1 MPQGAS
7 KGERRG
13 GRAKGTPNKATVER
27 AVIAARVTA
36 EAEMRGQR
44 LGKEILAKYAAVF
57 DEMADARLLEG
68 NVVEFE
74 KYARL
79 ACSIARDLA
88 PYQSPTFRA
97 VDVAPGEKP
106 PVLALSRIDAA
117 ARQQGISRTA
127 WLHVA
132 ASEGA
137 GGVGCKVRR
146 LCPHAKNHSCPLVFQ
161 LAVFCRRSVRS
172 PPLKVKKNSHIAVDH
187 HRGASNML
195 ISRASQSSR
204 R

>member
-27 AVIAARVTA
+27 ALIAARVTA

-44 LGKEILAKYAAVF
+44 LGKEILAKYAAIF

-106 PVLALSRIDAA
+106 PLLAPVIYLTGYPADFEP
-117 ARQQGISRTA
+117 
-127 WLHVA
+127 
-132 ASEGA
+132 ASLPTPPTNGHANGSDRSEIRA
-137 GGVGCKVRR
+137 LPKVE
-146 LCPHAKNHSCPLVFQ
+146 P
-161 LAVFCRRSVRS
+161 
-172 PPLKVKKNSHIAVDH
+172 
-187 HRGASNML
+187 ASKEDD
-195 ISRASQSSR
+195 
-204 R
+204 

>member
-1 MPQGAS
+1 MNGMKTAS
-7 KGERRG
+7 NERIP
-13 GRAKGTPNKATVER
+13 PNKTSVER
-27 AVIAARVTA
+27 ALIAARVTA

-44 LGKEILAKYAAVF
+44 LGKEILAKYAARF

-106 PVLALSRIDAA
+106 PVLAPVIYLTGYPGDFEPASLPTPPTDM
-117 ARQQGISRTA
+117 QMDRTV
-127 WLHVA
+127 LRFGPFP
-132 ASEGA
+132 S
-137 GGVGCKVRR
+137 
-146 LCPHAKNHSCPLVFQ
+146 
-161 LAVFCRRSVRS
+161 
-172 PPLKVKKNSHIAVDH
+172 
-187 HRGASNML
+187 
-195 ISRASQSSR
+195 
-204 R
+204 